1 MQFNKEA
8 GRNQRLVASSH
19 AGVSRRQA
27 ILEALS
33 IEANHKI
40 IDIGCGAGYLVED
53 LAKALGDQ
61 GRVYALDPSEDQ
73 LGEARIRCS
82 SFSNVT
88 FFNSSADNI
97 ALGDNA
103 CDIVTSTQ
111 AYEYVKD
118 IDKALAESTRVLK
131 PGGAFVNVSIL
142 WDYFRFHGAE
152 EKLNNL
158 IHDAFRAHCYHQML
172 PLELEGKLRALEY
185 QYITHKSLA
194 FLITRR
200 DQNSPARHLETMV
213 ASFAVSQGVLTSEVE
228 EWRRQLTDAEARG
241 RFGFTSYPVLTSAYL
256 K

>member
-1 MQFNKEA
+1 MHFNKEA
-8 GRNQRLVASSH
+8 GTNQRLVASSY

-53 LAKALGDQ
+53 LAKTLGDQ

-73 LGEARIRCS
+73 LEEARIRCS
-82 SFSNVT
+82 SFPNVT
-88 FFNSSADNI
+88 FFNGFADNI
-97 ALGDNA
+97 ALEDDS
-103 CDIVTSTQ
+103 CDVVTSTQ

-118 IDKALAESTRVLK
+118 VDNALAESTRVLK

-142 WDYFRFHGAE
+142 WDYFRFYGAE

-172 PLELEGKLRALEY
+172 PMELDGKLRSLGY
-185 QYITHKSLA
+185 QHITNKSLA

-213 ASFAVSQGVLTSEVE
+213 ASFAVSQGISTSEVE
-228 EWRRQLTDAEARG
+228 EWRRQLTDAEACG

-256 K
+256 N